1 MGHTIS
7 VTAEGRSAGA
17 LAEEL
22 AAVPGVQV
30 VERARTD
37 HLALDP
43 ASVSL
48 IIAGIGTV
56 NALISALATVWAA
69 RGKQSAAA
77 PAAADPGHAV
87 VHVHTDADEVRVIV
101 SPSGTIVE
109 SSAPLPAAVEDITDI
124 HLASVA
130 APG

>member
-1 MGHTIS
+1 M
-7 VTAEGRSAGA
+7 
-17 LAEEL
+17 
-22 AAVPGVQV
+22 
-30 VERARTD
+30 VERAPSD

-69 RGKQSAAA
+69 RSKQ
-77 PAAADPGHAV
+77 PAAAAAASEPSGQAV
-87 VHVHTDADEVRVIV
+87 VHIHTDADEVRVIV
-101 SPSGTIVE
+101 GPNGTIVE
-109 SSAPLPAAVEDITDI
+109 SSGPVPEAVEDITDI
-124 HLASVA
+124 HLAPAV